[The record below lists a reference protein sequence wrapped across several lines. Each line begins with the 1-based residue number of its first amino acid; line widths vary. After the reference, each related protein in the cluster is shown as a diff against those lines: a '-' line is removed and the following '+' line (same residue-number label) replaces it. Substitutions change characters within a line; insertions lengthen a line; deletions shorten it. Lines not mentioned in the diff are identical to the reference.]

1 MERNS
6 CWSASLG
13 IVVEFLP
20 LWAIQLVMYK
30 NLFIRLWQ
38 VVRYPANVWKDVSET
53 TDTKKSY
60 LSEFFYPLV
69 GLASFA
75 AFISC
80 FFGSDLAFKQQIMRG
95 VQLFAVSFGS
105 LFAGFFLSSRVLNW
119 AFVRWF
125 GLPSRP
131 DKAELLTVYS
141 QAPVLAISV
150 LTQLIAELFFLK
162 LLFLYVF
169 AIVWEAAINY
179 YEIPPKLQGRFTLL
193 AGAVILVSPQ
203 LIEIAL
209 KLLLPGLK

>member
-1 MERNS
+1 
-6 CWSASLG
+6 
-13 IVVEFLP
+13 
-20 LWAIQLVMYK
+20 MYK
-30 NLFIRLWQ
+30 NLFIHLWR
-38 VVRYPANVWKDVSET
+38 VNRYPANVWKEAVDSP
-53 TDTKKSY
+53 DTKKSY
-60 LSEFFYPLV
+60 LSDFFYPLV

-80 FFGSDLAFKQQIMRG
+80 FFDGDLTFKQQVTQGI
-95 VQLFAVSFGS
+95 QLFVISFAA
-105 LFAGFFLSSRVLNW
+105 LFGGFFLSARVLNW

-125 GLPSRP
+125 GLPTRL
-131 DKAELLTVYS
+131 DKAEKLTVYA
-141 QAPVLAISV
+141 QAPVLAVSV

-193 AGAVILVSPQ
+193 AGAVILLSPQ
-203 LIEIAL
+203 LIEMVL

>member
-1 MERNS
+1 
-6 CWSASLG
+6 
-13 IVVEFLP
+13 
-20 LWAIQLVMYK
+20 MYK
-30 NLFIRLWQ
+30 NLFILLW
-38 VVRYPANVWKDVSET
+38 RIIRFPADVWKEIAET
-53 TDTKKSY
+53 PETKKSY
-60 LSEFFYPLV
+60 LSDFFYPLV

-80 FFGSDLAFKQQIMRG
+80 FFDGDLLFKQQLTQAI
-95 VQLFAVSFGS
+95 QLFVVSFAA
-105 LFAGFFLSSRVLNW
+105 LFGGFFLSSRVLNW

-125 GLPSRP
+125 GLPSRL
-131 DKAELLTVYS
+131 DKAEMLTVYA
-141 QAPVLAISV
+141 QAPVLAVSV

-203 LIEIAL
+203 LIEIFL
-209 KLLLPGLK
+209 KLMLPGLK

>member
-1 MERNS
+1 
-6 CWSASLG
+6 
-13 IVVEFLP
+13 
-20 LWAIQLVMYK
+20 MYK

-38 VVRYPANVWKDVSET
+38 VVRYPANAWKEVSET
-53 TDTKKSY
+53 PDAKKTY
-60 LSEFFYPLV
+60 LSDFFYPLV

-75 AFISC
+75 AFVSC
-80 FFGSDLAFKQQIMRG
+80 FFDGDLTFKQQLTQGI
-95 VQLFAVSFGS
+95 QLFVVSFVA
-105 LFAGFFLSSRVLNW
+105 LFGGFFLSSRVLDW

-125 GLPSRP
+125 GLPSRLE
-131 DKAELLTVYS
+131 KAEMMTVYA
-141 QAPVLAISV
+141 QAPVLVVSV

-179 YEIPPKLQGRFTLL
+179 YEIPPKSQGRFTLL
-193 AGAVILVSPQ
+193 SGAVILLSPQ